1 MTIDNTIIQKL
12 AAQYF
17 SGQMPEDLH
26 NYLLDTYG
34 EEPLHGDLSP
44 QFFWPAVRSDIQN
57 YLNGCL
63 DTAVRSDLQKLRDHY
78 KELSD
83 IVSEFAEGNRLL
95 EVENR
100 YLHDFITWM
109 KLEEKYLEFKEHSHE
124 EKDEYGLTRLVM

>member
-1 MTIDNTIIQKL
+1 MVKSPTW
-12 AAQYF
+12 
-17 SGQMPEDLH
+17 
-26 NYLLDTYG
+26 
-34 EEPLHGDLSP
+34 DLSP

-57 YLNGCL
+57 YLNGSL

-83 IVSEFAEGNRLL
+83 IVSEFPEGNRLL